1 MRAVLEEVEIGI
13 AVSLAIFG
21 LVSLALASAQT
32 TNPRA
37 SRTGQLASLSAGE
50 TTVTGCLKGH
60 TDGCYL
66 IEKDGTMRLLMSS
79 NDNLKPHVY
88 HWVQLGG
95 NRDWRRDV
103 SASSDE
109 GTPHGLRFFQVEE
122 VLSDEGACKR

>member
-13 AVSLAIFG
+13 AVSVAIFSV
-21 LVSLALASAQT
+21 VSLALASAQT
-32 TNPRA
+32 TNPVA
-37 SRTGQLASLSAGE
+37 PRTVQLASLSAGE

-60 TDGCYL
+60 TDGFYL
-66 IEKDGTMRLLMSS
+66 IEKDGTMRLLMSP
-79 NDNLKPHVY
+79 NDNLKPYVY

-95 NRDWRRDV
+95 NRDFGRDA